1 MRLHGMLAAAA
12 IDRVRQ
18 VRQAVKVVKASRVGD
33 IVRLK
38 NSPAAFLELESI
50 RAERQ
55 RIAEGVK

>member
-1 MRLHGMLAAAA
+1 MLAAAA

-18 VRQAVKVVKASRVGD
+18 VRQAVKVVKASRVGE